1 MSQRVYWELGVVVDR
16 SGNLYRITSNHARA
30 RREMGHCELWGV
42 VTQYTLAPFNY
53 TTFKCEG
60 ITYRAYFVEA
70 GMRANRFCHVD
81 WRAKDKGDRSVL
93 DCLVTVQRWL
103 RKWTAIRKQR
113 VRAALALVL
122 RSKMGECLGRDVMA
136 VVMSRL

>member
-1 MSQRVYWELGVVVDR
+1 MSQRVYWELGVLADR

-42 VTQYTLAPFNY
+42 FTQFQYKGDRTL
-53 TTFKCEG
+53 KCEG
-60 ITYRAYFVEA
+60 ISYRAYFVEA

-103 RKWTAIRKQR
+103 RKWTVIRKQR
-113 VRAALALVL
+113 IRAALALVL